1 MVPSGHVA
9 VEGGYLGS
17 PGGQES
23 SSPEIGNVVIKDAL
37 TGRIAGGI
45 SETLEIGAHV
55 EYASAEWRST
65 DLSPIGIGTDQAEG
79 YVRGGVSLR
88 SILAGSSD
96 LGFGLVAD
104 LSAASLPYRRTLEY
118 EARMW
123 RNSSPERS
131 QQVGHTAAGDV
142 RRKAFV
148 SGSLGLFGSFRLTPW
163 LHLNPGIN
171 LETYPYV
178 QGEDRNYVECD
189 SFGSP
194 GDVECPDLED
204 LDEFDVFGSE
214 IVGTVFLGA
223 TVELGPVAF
232 IGQANLTL
240 ASDEL
245 VQGVPYG
252 IDVLAR
258 FTF

>member
-1 MVPSGHVA
+1 MVPDGRVA

-23 SSPEIGNVVIKDAL
+23 SSSEIGNVVIKDAL

-45 SETLEIGAHV
+45 TDSLEIGAHV

-65 DLSPIGIGTDQAEG
+65 DLSPIGIGTSQAEG
-79 YVRGGVSLR
+79 YVRGGLSLR
-88 SILAGSSD
+88 SVLFGDSD
-96 LGFGLVAD
+96 LGVGLIAD
-104 LSAASLPYRRTLEY
+104 VSAASLPYRRTLEY

-123 RNSSPERS
+123 RNSNPERD
-131 QQVGHTAAGDV
+131 QQVAHIATEDV

-189 SFGSP
+189 SFGSV
-194 GDVECPDLED
+194 GDVECPPLED
-204 LDEFDVFGSE
+204 LDDFDVFGSE
-214 IVGTVFLGA
+214 LVGTVFLGT
-223 TVELGPVAF
+223 TVELGPVAL
-232 IGQANLTL
+232 IGQASLTL

-252 IDVLAR
+252 VDVLAR